1 MRNYMPYY
9 VFYYLR
15 AADQLASNLT
25 ANICSIWVVQHSIL
39 AFDFF
44 SIIIMYIV
52 LTNIWRNKKKKEK
65 KNMQTQLLTGSSETV
80 RLSTKNK
87 LKHLQLTGRKD
98 YLQIFKIRT
107 VQIVAYFIYY

>member
-1 MRNYMPYY
+1 
-9 VFYYLR
+9 
-15 AADQLASNLT
+15 
-25 ANICSIWVVQHSIL
+25 
-39 AFDFF
+39 
-44 SIIIMYIV
+44 
-52 LTNIWRNKKKKEK
+52 
-65 KNMQTQLLTGSSETV
+65 MQTQLFTGSSETV

>member
-1 MRNYMPYY
+1 MPYY

-52 LTNIWRNKKKKEK
+52 LTNIWRNKKKKK
-65 KNMQTQLLTGSSETV
+65 KKKTCKHSSLPV
-80 RLSTKNK
+80 
-87 LKHLQLTGRKD
+87 LQK
-98 YLQIFKIRT
+98 Q
-107 VQIVAYFIYY
+107 